1 MEKANFPIQL
11 MCRVL
16 EVSRSGYYA
25 WRGRSPSRRQLENA
39 RLAQE
44 IEEIFTESRQTYGS
58 PRIREELEAR
68 GQSVG
73 RNRVV
78 RIMKEL
84 GLCAQQR
91 RRYRSTTDSNHS
103 YPVAENLLNRQF
115 IVSRP
120 NEVWAADITF
130 LWTDQGWLYLA
141 VILDLYSRRVIGWS
155 MQNHLQSQ
163 LVCDALNMALGQR
176 VSAPMHHSD
185 QGSQYSSHDYQALL
199 EQHGIACSM
208 SRRANCWD
216 NAVVES
222 FFGTLKQELV
232 HRQRW
237 TTRAELK
244 SAVYEYLEVFYNR
257 RRRHST
263 LGYVSPAHFER
274 GVA

>member
-1 MEKANFPIQL
+1 

-25 WRGRSPSRRQLENA
+25 WRKRLPSKRQLENVQ
-39 RLAQE
+39 LAQE
-44 IEEIFTESRQTYGS
+44 IDEIFTESRQTYGS
-58 PRIREELEAR
+58 PRIREELGAR
-68 GQSVG
+68 GYAVG
-73 RNRVV
+73 RNRVI
-78 RIMKEL
+78 RIMQEL
-84 GLCAQQR
+84 GLYALQR
-91 RRYRSTTDSNHS
+91 RRYRSTTDSDHS
-103 YPVAENLLNRQF
+103 YPVAQNLLDRRF
-115 IVSRP
+115 TVSRP
-120 NEVWAADITF
+120 NEVWAADITY

-141 VILDLYSRRVIGWS
+141 VILDLYSRRVVGWS
-155 MQNHLQSQ
+155 MKNHLRSE
-163 LVCDALNMALGQR
+163 LVIDALDMALCQR
-176 VSAPMHHSD
+176 APSGAPLHHSD
-185 QGSQYSSHDYQALL
+185 QGKQYASDKYQVLL
-199 EQHGIACSM
+199 EHKGITCSM

-237 TTRAELK
+237 TTRAQLK

-263 LGYVSPAHFER
+263 LGYVSPAEFER